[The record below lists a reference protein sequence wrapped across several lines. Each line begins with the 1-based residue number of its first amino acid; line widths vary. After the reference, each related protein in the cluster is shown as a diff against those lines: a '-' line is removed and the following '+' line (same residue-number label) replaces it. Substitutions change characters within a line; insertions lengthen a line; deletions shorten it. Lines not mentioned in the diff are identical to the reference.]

1 MLTRI
6 VYDVRPQISRAPS
19 SQRCRKKNK
28 QGTKENYDSRKPFGF
43 RASWNEG
50 WRDQMANRDDERRVI
65 KYGQA
70 KSCEVNRADDPEP
83 FFEFKFRRTHRSEVN
98 QELKQL

>member
-6 VYDVRPQISRAPS
+6 VYNFRPQISRALS

-28 QGTKENYDSRKPFGF
+28 QGTKENYDSRKPFSF

-50 WRDQMANRDDERRVI
+50 WRDQMAYRDDERRVI

-83 FFEFKFRRTHRSEVN
+83 FFELEPGRAHVRICSGRCR
-98 QELKQL
+98 